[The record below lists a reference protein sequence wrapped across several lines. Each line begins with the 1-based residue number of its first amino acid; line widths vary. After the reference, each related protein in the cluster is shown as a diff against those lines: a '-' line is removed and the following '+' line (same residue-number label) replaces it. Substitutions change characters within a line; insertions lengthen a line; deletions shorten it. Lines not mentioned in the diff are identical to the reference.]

1 MRRRLR
7 LRFVVVLVLLVV
19 GVATGSSGVA
29 QEATPTMAPFVAGE
43 GTPVTDGGTPVV
55 DGDGAPV
62 WTPAQACPDPGA
74 VDQSY
79 MIEDAAGGSLLTIRL
94 LAGSREVDPWAGAG
108 DAIARVKWGRVCI
121 EPDTTISA
129 EDGGDERYSA
139 VYVVYVEA
147 GELYVSLTPD
157 LANGGYAYLYDGND
171 ETQVVT
177 GQRHAQ
183 AGDMI
188 VMANT
193 FATFANPSADDPATI
208 VAVQVAPPGDETGCT
223 RNCWIPSCFM
233 PVAQEPP
240 TCAGR
245 GETAP

>member
-1 MRRRLR
+1 MRRWLR
-7 LRFVVVLVLLVV
+7 LRFVVVLVLMVI
-19 GVATGSSGVA
+19 GVASVSSGVA
-29 QEATPTMAPFVAGE
+29 QEGTPTNLPAVA
-43 GTPVTDGGTPVV
+43 DGGTPF
-55 DGDGAPV
+55 AEENE
-62 WTPAQACPDPGA
+62 PAGWNPTQACPDPGA

-79 MIEDAAGGSLLTIRL
+79 MIEDDADGSALTVRL
-94 LAGSREVDPWAGAG
+94 TAGSQGIKPWAGAG
-108 DAIARVKWGRVCI
+108 DPIARIKWGRICI

-129 EDGGDERYSA
+129 EDGGDEIYPA

-171 ETQVVT
+171 ETKVVT

-188 VMANT
+188 VMSNT
-193 FATFANPSADDPATI
+193 FATFANPSPDDPATI
-208 VAVQVAPPGDETGCT
+208 VAVQVAAPGDGTGCT

-240 TCAGR
+240 TCAGK
-245 GETAP
+245 EEAAP